1 MIAASEKQN
10 EEKGVNEKQRYCT
23 FLPFREI
30 FGFGNLVEV
39 IDTCRTSEESF
50 R

>member
-1 MIAASEKQN
+1 LTSLLVAARAVSPASL
-10 EEKGVNEKQRYCT
+10 RLPACT

-30 FGFGNLVEV
+30 FGFGNLVGV